1 MEARLEEIRRRRRAE
16 REAERRRQAAARRRW
31 GLIALAVASLGAGVA
46 VGAGHE
52 SGGRDGVGD
61 SGRAAKPTPG
71 GGGAPSAGVKLVHS
85 QDPVPILM
93 YHVIASSPAG
103 APNPQLFTKPLR
115 FAAQM
120 DYLARR
126 GYKAVTLDQVYDAW
140 EKDGLVPEK
149 PIVISFDD
157 GYRGDYTDAT
167 PILREHH
174 WPGVLNLELGALE
187 DGELTEAMIKEMLAA
202 GWELD
207 SHTISH
213 LDLTKMKP
221 PMLKREV
228 AGSRE
233 ILRKRFGVPVDFF
246 CYPAG
251 RFDPQAVAAVRAAG
265 YLGATTTQSGLA
277 SRRSMFKLKRIRI
290 DQSDGVRSLGEKL
303 KRARA

>member
-1 MEARLEEIRRRRRAE
+1 MASRPRPPPPAGGETARLEALRRRRRA
-16 REAERRRQAAARRRW
+16 RLAQERRRRAAIRRRRFLV
-31 GLIALAVASLGAGVA
+31 GAALASAVFGAV
-46 VGAGHE
+46 V
-52 SGGRDGVGD
+52 GGRANNAV
-61 SGRAAKPTPG
+61 RPG
-71 GGGAPSAGVKLVHS
+71 PPAPVLVRS
-85 QDPVPILM
+85 RRPVPILM
-93 YHVIASSPAG
+93 YHVIASSPAD

-120 DYLARR
+120 DYLAKS
-126 GYKAVTLDQVYDAW
+126 GYTAVTLDQAYDAW
-140 EKDGLVPEK
+140 TKDGLIPKK

-157 GYRGDYTDAT
+157 GYRGDYADAMPT
-167 PILREHH
+167 LREHG

-187 DGELTEAMIKEMLAA
+187 DGELTEPMIEEMLAA

-213 LDLTKMKP
+213 LDLRKMKP
-221 PMLKREV
+221 PMLTREV

-251 RFDPQAVAAVRAAG
+251 LFDRRAVAEVRAAG

-277 SRRSMFKLKRIRI
+277 SRQNMFKLKRIRI

-303 KRARA
+303 KRAHA